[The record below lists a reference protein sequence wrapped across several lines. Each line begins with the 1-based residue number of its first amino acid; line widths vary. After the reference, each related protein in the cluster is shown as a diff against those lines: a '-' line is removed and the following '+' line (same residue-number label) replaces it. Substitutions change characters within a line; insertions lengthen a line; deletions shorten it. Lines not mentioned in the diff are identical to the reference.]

1 MSDLEKNVL
10 VDVDD
15 TDEEWDEE
23 TLKDWREKM
32 SEPIGYEIVADDSNN
47 EKKVKTA

>member
-1 MSDLEKNVL
+1 MSDVKKILNPT
-10 VDVDD
+10 VDD

-32 SEPIGYEIVADDSNN
+32 NEPIGYEIVADDSEK
-47 EKKVKTA
+47 EKKGIA